1 MWTSVVDSV
10 QGGSRTETLLGVL
23 WIPMGTRGDRIVTV
37 RGQRWRLRFVPNLG
51 DDLGQCDYAQR
62 VIRVALGQ
70 SEADE
75 LDTVVHEV
83 LHAAYPD
90 LEEAAIGDT
99 GAAIAKVLW
108 RLGWRKT

>member
-1 MWTSVVDSV
+1 M
-10 QGGSRTETLLGVL
+10 
-23 WIPMGTRGDRIVTV
+23 
-37 RGQRWRLRFVPNLG
+37 PNLG

-90 LEEAAIGDT
+90 LEEIAVGET

>member
-1 MWTSVVDSV
+1 MW
-10 QGGSRTETLLGVL
+10 L
-23 WIPMGTRGDRIVTV
+23 WTTMGRQGDRTVTI

-51 DDLGQCDYAQR
+51 EDMGQCDYNLR

-70 SEADE
+70 SQEDE
-75 LDTVVHEV
+75 LDTVVHEL

-90 LEEAAIGDT
+90 TEETAIGET
-99 GAAIAKVLW
+99 AEAIAKVLL